1 MKKFFLLLFLT
12 TIISGCSNFIGTE
25 KNDSLNSTDITIS
38 TEEPTLTYTPTAIAS
53 TNTPLPPTPTPIPF
67 THLCSPLEN
76 ISLEELPNIITGPF
90 DRPPLGFDN
99 RHQGVDFS
107 YYRYK
112 DDQDGISGLPV
123 QSVLDGRVI
132 AIIIDRNPYGN
143 AVIIE
148 TPLDI
153 IKTGWLP
160 HLQLPQIE
168 PTIIID
174 PRNMCPEEGQALDF
188 DYNYRSL
195 YLIYAHLQEP
205 STFHVGEKINCGQV
219 IGAVGNTGKSTN
231 PHLHFE
237 IRIGPSNA
245 TFDSMAKYDTRA
257 SELEMYNY
265 CVWRLSNL
273 FQLLD
278 PMILLSYKE
287 SIIQ

>member
-1 MKKFFLLLFLT
+1 MNKYFFLLFLT
-12 TIISGCSNFIGTE
+12 AIISGCSNFTGTE
-25 KNDSLNSTDITIS
+25 INDSLNSTDIIIS
-38 TEEPTLTYTPTAIAS
+38 TEEPTLTHTPTTIPS
-53 TNTPLPPTPTPIPF
+53 TNEPLPPTPTPIPF
-67 THLCSPLEN
+67 TKLCSPLEN
-76 ISLEELPNIITGPF
+76 ISLEELPNIISDPF
-90 DRPPLGFDN
+90 DPPPLGFDD
-99 RHQGVDFS
+99 RHQGVDFF
-107 YYRYK
+107 YYRNK
-112 DDQDGISGLPV
+112 DDQDGIAGLPV

-148 TPLDI
+148 TPLDN
-153 IKTGWLP
+153 IKTEWLP

-174 PRNMCPEEGQALDF
+174 PRNVCPEESQAPDF
-188 DYNYRSL
+188 DYNHRSL

-205 STFHVGEKINCGQV
+205 STFQIGEKISCGQV
-219 IGAVGNTGKSTN
+219 IGAVGNTSTII

-237 IRIGPSNA
+237 VRIGPANA

-278 PMILLSYKE
+278 PMILLSYE
-287 SIIQ
+287 EAIIQ